1 MHKWR
6 LFWLLTLQLIYTS
19 SFGQGEA
26 NIWYFGGNAGLDF
39 NSGSPVALTDGQ
51 MYAFEGCAVMS
62 NANGELLF
70 YTNGV
75 TVWNRN
81 HDTLSN
87 GTGLL
92 GGISSTQSSLI
103 IPKPGSTSIFYI
115 FTTSQTQQSDNW
127 NFCYSEVDM
136 TLDGGLGGI
145 TANKNVFLYTPIG
158 EKITAVKH
166 ANNTDIWVIT
176 RAKFTN
182 AYLTYSVTST
192 GVNANPII
200 FNGGTVD
207 NGTGEGYA
215 SPNWGYMKAS
225 PDGSKIAAAFSVVNR
240 TDVLDFNKSTGQLS
254 FRLTINQIV
263 NPYGVE
269 FSPNS
274 SLLYV
279 SSFSTPIIRQYN
291 LALTT
296 PAEILSNAY
305 SITNYNGT
313 VPTSLQ
319 LAPDERIYTASGS
332 YAGAIY
338 NPNQIGL
345 ACNFNPN
352 AVAFT
357 EGFATLGLPNFFS
370 YFLIPSGIEHIG
382 SCPNDSIF
390 FTFLNGV
397 QADSVLWNF
406 DDPNS
411 GDLNTSNALAP
422 FHFYQN
428 PGTYIVSVTTF
439 QGSVITTVTKPVTIL
454 PIPDISIGDDFTF
467 CFGTTGAFYMSN
479 TQDGFTYN
487 WFVDYEQFP
496 LTNLQH
502 PFTNLA
508 VVNTGIYYATA
519 TNICGVSS
527 DTAIA
532 TGNYPITS
540 FTLGEDLT
548 LCEGNQVY
556 LSASSQGIVDY
567 LWQDGSTEPYFF
579 TSQTGT
585 YSLQQ
590 SNSCGALSDTILIII
605 IPLPVISLGADS
617 LFCDG
622 ETIQI
627 TPTGI
632 FDDFVWQNGLLNES
646 LTVTESGAYFV
657 YANTVCGTTYDT
669 IIATE
674 ISAPLEFNF
683 EDNLTLCQ
691 GSSLELDLTQANV
704 SYQWQDGSTNPVF
717 NVTETGTY
725 SALLSNQCG
734 FSTDTTFII
743 SNPLPTVSLGSD
755 TSICSGNPIQLTA
768 TGNTSNYFWF
778 NGISNPTITVN
789 SSGIYSVSASND
801 CGLASDTIV
810 VTVGTATENTI
821 FINQCQPVAI
831 NGIIYSNSGI
841 YTQSLTNVSGC
852 DSILTIEAE
861 ILNFNGQIFQTDTT
875 LYFNGNPTSI
885 QWFNCNTGQIITGAN
900 NPVFIPQ
907 QTGNYGAIIT
917 VGECV
922 DTSNC
927 NLIPVPPIPKTPTDL
942 CENIRV
948 SPNPV
953 SDVVSFSLD
962 KDKYA
967 IRLFSSTGALVWQ
980 KAGTP
985 EKQEVDF
992 RNYAP
997 AMYVLEIDQCR
1008 FKIVK
1013 Q

>member
-1 MHKWR
+1 M
-6 LFWLLTLQLIYTS
+6 
-19 SFGQGEA
+19 QGEA
-26 NIWYFGGNAGLDF
+26 NNWYFGSNAGLDF

-70 YTNGV
+70 YTNGF

-87 GTGLL
+87 GAGLL

-103 IPKPGSTSIFYI
+103 VPKPGSSSNFYI
-115 FTTSQTQQSDNW
+115 FTTSQTQQPGNW

-136 TLDGGLGGI
+136 TLDGGLGGV
-145 TANKNVFLYTPIG
+145 TTNKNIFLYSPIG

-166 ANNTDIWVIT
+166 SNNTDIWIIT
-176 RAKFTN
+176 HAKFTN
-182 AYLTYSVTST
+182 AYLTYSVTSA
-192 GVNANPII
+192 GVNSNPII
-200 FNGGTVD
+200 FNGGTTD
-207 NGTGEGYA
+207 TGTGDGYS

-225 PDGSKIAAAFSVVNR
+225 PDGSKIAAVFTVVNR
-240 TDVLDFNKSTGQLS
+240 TDVLDFNKSNGQLS
-254 FRLTINQIV
+254 FRFTINQIV

-291 LALTT
+291 LALST

-305 SITNYNGT
+305 SITNYNNT
-313 VPTSLQ
+313 IPTSLQ
-319 LAPDERIYTASGS
+319 LAPDEKIYTASGS
-332 YAGAIY
+332 FCGAIN

-345 ACNFNPN
+345 GCNFNPN
-352 AVAFT
+352 AVSFT
-357 EGFATLGLPNFFS
+357 DGFATLGLPNFFS
-370 YFLIPSGIEHIG
+370 YFLIPSGIDHVG

-411 GDLNTSNALAP
+411 GALNNSTSLTP
-422 FHFYQN
+422 FHIYQS

-454 PIPDISIGDDFTF
+454 PVPDISIGDDFSF
-467 CFGTTGAFYMSN
+467 CFGTTGAFFMSN

-496 LTNLQH
+496 FTNLQH
-502 PFTNLA
+502 PFTSLA

-527 DTAIA
+527 DTAVA

-548 LCEGNQVY
+548 FCEGNQVY

-590 SNSCGALSDTILIII
+590 SNSCGTLSDTILITI

-632 FDDFVWQNGLLNES
+632 FDDFVWQNGLLNEP
-646 LTVTESGAYFV
+646 LTISESGAYFV
-657 YANTVCGTTYDT
+657 YANTVCGATYDT

-691 GSSLELDLTQANV
+691 GESLALDLTQANV
-704 SYQWQDGSTNPVF
+704 SYLWQDGSTNPVF

-725 SALLSNQCG
+725 TVFLSNQCG
-734 FSTDTTFII
+734 FATDTTFII
-743 SNPLPTVSLGSD
+743 SSLLPSVSLGPD
-755 TSICSGNPIQLTA
+755 TTTCVGNPIQINA
-768 TGNTSNYFWF
+768 TGIADSYSWQDGTTNSNLLVTSA
-778 NGISNPTITVN
+778 
-789 SSGIYSVSASND
+789 GIYTVSAFNN
-801 CGLASDTIV
+801 CGVDSDTIAV
-810 VTVGTATENTI
+810 NFGAPTES
-821 FINQCQPVAI
+821 FILRDECNPFTI
-831 NGIIYSNSGI
+831 NGVTYNNSGI
-841 YTQSLTNVSGC
+841 YFQTLLNTSGC
-852 DSILTIEAE
+852 DSLITINAE
-861 ILNFNGQIFQTDTT
+861 IQNFNAQIFQQDSS
-875 LYFNGNPTSI
+875 LIFNGNPTNI
-885 QWFNCNTGQIITGAN
+885 QWINCNTGQAIPGATQTS
-900 NPVFIPQ
+900 FTPQ
-907 QTGNYGAIIT
+907 VSGNYAAVIT
-917 VGECV
+917 IGECV

-927 NLIPVPPIPKTPTDL
+927 RQIIKSSAPEKPSLLCDNLIVT
-942 CENIRV
+942 
-948 SPNPV
+948 PNPV
-953 SDVVSFSLD
+953 QDQIEFTLD
-962 KDKYA
+962 KSSYDV
-967 IRLFSSTGALVWQ
+967 RLFTSTGALLLSTKGNNQ
-980 KAGTP
+980 KQIINFQDLA
-985 EKQEVDF
+985 
-992 RNYAP
+992 R
-997 AMYVLEIDQCR
+997 AMYVLQVDECR

-1013 Q
+1013 H